1 MLLANISDFW
11 FVACVTFEADMF
23 YNTSA
28 MMAMNRVVINI
39 NAHLIFSLV
48 FMFRPATAVPGE
60 VKRSALDVSAA
71 HTQDGQLT
79 RSEKTRLPE
88 VIQCRGNI
96 FCSRIQLN
104 YVYSHNTSRLFLV
117 LGIVFFSIFCN

>member
-60 VKRSALDVSAA
+60 VNWSALDVSTA

-96 FCSRIQLN
+96 FCSRIQ
-104 YVYSHNTSRLFLV
+104 H
-117 LGIVFFSIFCN
+117 